1 MKKLLVMFL
10 ALALLSVGCLSLA
23 QPAALAEDGEGVENP
38 IPPIDTPTLEEP
50 LLPAE
55 ARVPGD
61 WYGLHHGLLFC
72 LSFQEDGSFTLA
84 VSGSPLEPIRGT
96 WLVEGNCL
104 YLNGTDTE
112 PLLVLDDSLL
122 WEAVGLRFT
131 REMPET
137 FRPTEEF
144 YELTPGDPDGL
155 WRCRYVGAGGVVME
169 AEALGED
176 TLLYIEGENVALG
189 GAFGDIPLVFAF
201 EDGAMVARLDEGE
214 TKAVLT
220 LRLQMDG
227 VLRLSLETDGEAAGP
242 VDFYL
247 LPQTPANAELPA
259 EP

>member
-1 MKKLLVMFL
+1 MKKL
-10 ALALLSVGCLSLA
+10 
-23 QPAALAEDGEGVENP
+23 
-38 IPPIDTPTLEEP
+38 
-50 LLPAE
+50 
-55 ARVPGD
+55 
-61 WYGLHHGLLFC
+61 LLFC
-72 LSFQEDGSFTLA
+72 LSALLLAGCLGLSQGSALAEPCVRPDGGELPPLEESLPPAELRVLGDWYAESRSLLLQLTIREDGGFCFT
-84 VSGSPLEPIRGT
+84 VPGSGTESAEGT
-96 WLVEGNCL
+96 WTVEGNCL
-104 YLNGTDTE
+104 YLGSTETE
-112 PLLVLDDSLL
+112 PLLVLDDALL
-122 WEAVGLRFT
+122 WSSAGLRFT
-131 REMPET
+131 REIPET
-137 FRPTEEF
+137 YTPSEEF
-144 YELTPGDPDGL
+144 FAVSPGDLDGL
-155 WRCRYVGAGGVVME
+155 WKCRFIGVSGLLLE

-189 GAFGDIPLVFAF
+189 GVFGDIPLVFAF